1 VKGLHLASIGMLFLL
16 WLVPAVL
23 LLQRYAAW
31 KRRQALARFAD
42 EGMVRRLTNSV
53 DRRSRL
59 AKNVLVLAALFLAV
73 VGLSRPCWNPQP
85 RKVERSGRDVVFLLD
100 VSRSMLAEDLVPN
113 RLERA
118 KLSVLDCI
126 EKLQGDRVA
135 LVVFAGTSS
144 VLCPLT
150 LDYGFF
156 RSAVDSVAVESV
168 GRGGTL
174 IGDAVRKTMSEVFDD
189 QEKRFKD
196 IVLITDGEDHDSFPV
211 DAAKAAGERG
221 VRLIAVGLGDEDTGR
236 RIPVTD
242 ASGRKTFLKYQ
253 GQEVWAKLDAD
264 TLRKMVQETEGG
276 RYIPVS
282 TGNIDLG
289 AIYTQLIATA
299 EKKELE
305 SKTLTRYDEHF
316 QLFLLGAFLILVGEA
331 FLSERKRRGGA

>member
-1 VKGLHLASIGMLFLL
+1 MKGLHFESLGMLFLL
-16 WLVPAVL
+16 WLLPAAF
-23 LLQRYAAW
+23 LLQRFASYR
-31 KRRQALARFAD
+31 RRQALRRFAD
-42 EGMVRRLTNSV
+42 AEMVRRLSASV
-53 DRRSRL
+53 DRRARL
-59 AKNVLVLAALFLAV
+59 AKGVLFLAALFLLV
-73 VGLSRPCWNPQP
+73 VGLARPCWNPQP
-85 RKVERSGRDVVFLLD
+85 RKVERAGRDVVFLLD

-118 KLSVLDCI
+118 KLAILDCI
-126 EKLQGDRVA
+126 ERLQGDRVA
-135 LVVFAGTSS
+135 LVAFAGTSA

-156 RSAVDSVAVESV
+156 RTAVDAVAVESA

-174 IGDAVRKTMSEVFDD
+174 IGDAVRKTMDGVFDD

-211 DAAKAAGERG
+211 EAAKAAGERG
-221 VRLIAVGLGDEDTGR
+221 VRIIAVGLGDADTGR

-242 ASGRKTFLKYQ
+242 ASGKRSFLQYQ
-253 GQEVWAKLDAD
+253 GQEVWARLDAD
-264 TLRKMVQETEGG
+264 TLRKMVLETEGG

-289 AIYTQLIATA
+289 AVYAQLIATA
-299 EKKELE
+299 EKREME

-316 QLFLLGAFLILVGEA
+316 QLFLLGAFLILAAEA
-331 FLSERKRRGGA
+331 FLPERKRRAAK